1 MFVRFFSRLHYS
13 YYTLAFSI
21 LIIHIL
27 PFLQEEYETQ
37 KDFADLERVLIFL
50 GSISILVLLSGLKW
64 NNLPDNKNIYRLH
77 NNFIL
82 LAVNWF
88 IICLVSV
95 IDRMFFRQS
104 DFELYESL
112 SHALIICGNFTV
124 IIQILS
130 LCWDS
135 SQHYILRI
143 LLLIIALFFGLIF
156 LFLDAFGFGGNW
168 GFG

>member
-1 MFVRFFSRLHYS
+1 
-13 YYTLAFSI
+13 
-21 LIIHIL
+21 
-27 PFLQEEYETQ
+27 
-37 KDFADLERVLIFL
+37 
-50 GSISILVLLSGLKW
+50 LSGLKW
-64 NNLPDNKNIYRLH
+64 NDLPDNKNIYRLH

-95 IDRMFFRQS
+95 IDRMFFRQG
-104 DFELYESL
+104 DFELFEEL
-112 SHALIICGNFTV
+112 SHGLIICGNFTV

-130 LCWDS
+130 LCWDG